1 MIREKKTYPF
11 IKEYKSI
18 FFWRECRFCNNEFKN
33 EKGFIIEEIFS
44 SYTKYTYCCPYCA
57 LKKEQVKSKILSD
70 KTSPISKLSQAYYP
84 NSINGNDNFDD

>member
-11 IKEYKSI
+11 IKKYKSI

-33 EKGFIIEEIFS
+33 EKGFIIEELLG

-57 LKKEQVKSKILSD
+57 LTEEEVKSKVLSD
-70 KTSPISKLSQAYYP
+70 KTSSISKLSQYYFP
-84 NSINGNDNFDD
+84 NSIDDFDD